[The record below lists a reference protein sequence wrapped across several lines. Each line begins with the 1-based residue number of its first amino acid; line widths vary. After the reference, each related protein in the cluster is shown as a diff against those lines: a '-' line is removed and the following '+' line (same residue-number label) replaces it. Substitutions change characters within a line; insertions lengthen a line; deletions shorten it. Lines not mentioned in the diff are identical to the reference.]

1 VLTQLKYASRI
12 YLNQRVYALIGT
24 VVINLVF
31 FVLGITRILPIGW
44 MIFGTVL
51 SSLSLCAVFGVCVMV
66 DMESVKSL
74 FAPPNA
80 YHTMLAPVPAW
91 QTVLS
96 RVISMTVF
104 DLVSFTVGIFG
115 VVLQSTMLDNYQPWS
130 GDGSMIPS
138 DSIIAIILG
147 VIAYATMF
155 LFIILA
161 CALAKSVFYHTKAR
175 GLLGFFGM
183 VAVGYL
189 YSWLDLLL
197 TPFANV
203 NRFGAFI
210 EVQLTA
216 GLNTGTIAYTVL
228 LLVKATA
235 LLIGIS
241 YLYER
246 KVNI

>member
-31 FVLGITRILPIGW
+31 FVLGITGILPIGW

-66 DMESVKSL
+66 DMESIKSL

-80 YHTMLAPVPAW
+80 YYTMLAPVPAW
-91 QTVLS
+91 KTVLS
-96 RVISMTVF
+96 RVISMTVL
-104 DLVSFTVGIFG
+104 DIVSLTVGIFG
-115 VVLQSTMLDNYQPWS
+115 VVLQSTMLDSYQPWDS
-130 GDGSMIPS
+130 GMIPT
-138 DSIIAIILG
+138 DSIIAIIIG
-147 VIAYATMF
+147 IIAYATMF
-155 LFIILA
+155 LFIIFA

-183 VAVGYL
+183 VALGYL

-197 TPFANV
+197 APFANV
-203 NRFGAFI
+203 SRFGAFI
-210 EVQLTA
+210 EVHLTS
-216 GLNTGTIAYTVL
+216 GLNAGMIAYIAL
-228 LLVKATA
+228 LLIKAAA